1 MYFSQERKIG
11 IELKIAEN
19 CIVPLKFLVSFYA
32 LFFRN
37 TYLSLI
43 NTPDV
48 IISETSNGTRYAI
61 ATSTELNAIEK
72 KHPQAVAI
80 FITKIVTIAVI
91 MNA

>member
-1 MYFSQERKIG
+1 MSISIPIFS
-11 IELKIAEN
+11 L
-19 CIVPLKFLVSFYA
+19 L
-32 LFFRN
+32 N

-72 KHPQAVAI
+72 KHPVE
-80 FITKIVTIAVI
+80 ITNQDMYNIKIHHE
-91 MNA
+91 